1 MNNKSFVW
9 FIGGFVCAGLVFI
22 LGCSQK
28 KGEQVEALAKVNDYT
43 MSVDDFREEVRHSP
57 HFSSGTFDKAYL
69 LDMEIKKQILIQEAQ
84 RQGLDRKKSFMKTIE
99 RYWEQTLI
107 KELLNEEFKR
117 ITQEVPKDKQEE
129 AMNDWMDA
137 LYKSADVSINK
148 KVLEEIKL
156 EVK

>member
-1 MNNKSFVW
+1 
-9 FIGGFVCAGLVFI
+9 
-22 LGCSQK
+22 
-28 KGEQVEALAKVNDYT
+28 
-43 MSVDDFREEVRHSP
+43 
-57 HFSSGTFDKAYL
+57 
-69 LDMEIKKQILIQEAQ
+69 MEIKKQILIQEAQ